1 MGWGPS
7 RQANPKVP
15 GGSARGGFTAKAVSL
30 GSGWGSYTSLVVVGD
45 QDGQGHNQLIGRLS
59 NGQIYRW
66 TENGKGGLSARV
78 SLGGNSDL
86 AKARLH

>member
-1 MGWGPS
+1 MGPVAASESEGPW
-7 RQANPKVP
+7 
-15 GGSARGGFTAKAVSL
+15 GSARGGFTAKAVSL